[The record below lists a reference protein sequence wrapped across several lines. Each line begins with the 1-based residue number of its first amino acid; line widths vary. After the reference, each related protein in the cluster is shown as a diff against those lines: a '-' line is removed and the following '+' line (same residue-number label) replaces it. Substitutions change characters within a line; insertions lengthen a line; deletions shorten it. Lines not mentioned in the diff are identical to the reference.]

1 SKLTGVCV
9 SFLSDEMSDLS
20 TSSVLSRHQP
30 TCDTEHPGLCTK
42 DYNPVC
48 GTDGKTFANE
58 CSFCLE
64 YGVRKVFTLD
74 ARYDIPATPCS
85 LR

>member
-1 SKLTGVCV
+1 MKLVIVLCA
-9 SFLSDEMSDLS
+9 SMLLYLSAF
-20 TSSVLSRHQP
+20 SSPVNASPAPYLP

-64 YGVRKVFTLD
+64 YGASGPVLI
-74 ARYDIPATPCS
+74 AHAGEC
-85 LR
+85 